1 MKIETTPRDD
11 HQVKVVAEFEAEVLE
26 KFKHRAARKI
36 AQETK
41 IPGFRPGKAP
51 YEVVRRFAGE
61 SAILSEAME
70 LMIDDVYPEVVKE
83 AAIKPFGPGS
93 LDEVVTYTPPTFA
106 FVIPLEPE
114 IKLGDYRSVR
124 LDYTPEPFDEKEVD
138 RFFYQL
144 RTNYAT
150 VEPAERSAQEN
161 DLVFLTFTGT
171 LTHPAEGEEALIN
184 TDTPTQV
191 LIKPEDQPQQDE
203 RPFAGIGRQLI
214 GVSAGDERDFT
225 HTFPEDA
232 ADAKVKGKEVT
243 YQVKVQSVKSL
254 ALPELNDEFAQTM
267 GEYTSFEAMR
277 TSIRTTMEA
286 TKRDEFNQSYF
297 AQVVDKIREM
307 ATVVYPPQALEEE
320 IKQVLRSIERDLA
333 QQKMDLETYL
343 KMRKLEKEAFV
354 EQEAKPIAAKR
365 LVRSLIMDEIS
376 RQENLKVD
384 QKQLESGFSA
394 TLNELQ
400 VSGELPKMRKRF
412 GDDRLSNVVAM
423 ETASRLLNRQVLER
437 LKAIATGQ
445 NIEELVNQ
453 AEPAVQPAAEQESPS
468 SDTESD
474 NISAEVKNEEEI
486 KE

>member
-11 HQVKVVAEFEAEVLE
+11 HQVKVVAEFEADVLE

-36 AQETK
+36 AQDAK

-83 AAIKPFGPGS
+83 AGIKPYGPGN
-93 LDEVVTYTPPTFA
+93 LDEVITYTPPTFA

-114 IKLGDYRSVR
+114 INLGDYRSVR
-124 LDYTPEPFDEKEVD
+124 QDYNPEPFDEKEVD

-150 VEPAERSAQEN
+150 VEPAERPAQEN
-161 DLVFLTFTGT
+161 DLVFLTYTGT
-171 LTHPAEGEEALIN
+171 LTHPAEGEEAVID

-191 LIKPEDQPQQDE
+191 LIKPEDQPQE
-203 RPFAGIGRQLI
+203 ESRPFAGIGRQLI
-214 GVSAGDERDFT
+214 GASANDERDFI

-232 ADAKVKGKEVT
+232 ADEKVKGKEVA
-243 YQVKVQSVKSL
+243 YHVKVQSVKSL

-267 GEYTSFEAMR
+267 GEYTSYEAMR
-277 TSIRTTMEA
+277 TSIRANMESSKHEEYDQ
-286 TKRDEFNQSYF
+286 TFF
-297 AQVVDKIREM
+297 TQVVDKIRE
-307 ATVVYPPQALEEE
+307 AAKVTYPPQALEEE
-320 IKQVLRSIERDLA
+320 SEQVLHSIERDLS

-343 KMRKLEKEAFV
+343 KMRKLEKDAFI
-354 EQEAKPIAAKR
+354 EQEVKPIATTR

-376 RQENLKVD
+376 KQENLKVD
-384 QKQLESGFSA
+384 PKQLESGFSS

-412 GDDRLSNVVAM
+412 GDDRLANVVAM
-423 ETASRLLNRQVLER
+423 ETASRLLNRLVLER

-445 NIEELVNQ
+445 TIEETVNPAEPSAETAAEPETPVSTTEGDDVPADTNIE
-453 AEPAVQPAAEQESPS
+453 
-468 SDTESD
+468 
-474 NISAEVKNEEEI
+474 KEI